1 MENAQKVIEEFFTEK
16 IQDAIS
22 VGYEEILK
30 PIRDKKKNHKHKER
44 LEEYTKEED
53 ALESNQWMRK
63 KLDKLAILFS
73 GHEKISEC
81 IQKTMG
87 LYQNSFV
94 PNELKEKLTAQFK
107 TLKKEVNRFQLSEQD
122 KKSFEKIET
131 EKFSPDKF
139 SKNKRLLERLVREDP
154 EIFIAMEEV
163 STVTQEKFQR
173 NTWINDAAQKAG
185 EVSIGM
191 THIAK
196 LTHSSTKTSNID
208 ATIFDKN
215 SSKSLVVTVGCSKE
229 IKKDFAYSTAAY
241 AQIAEFLQLIGK
253 EICIN
258 PAALKPYAQDDDQA
272 KEWQEQFSL
281 AFNEKTKSSHILA
294 KQIYFP
300 LISATDYHLLT
311 PLVSSSLAQVIYDR
325 IWETRRK
332 DAPVNKARAEK
343 TFSSETVSS
352 FHRTAVLKATQTNH
366 QNVSNLNGKRSGQL
380 ILLPAI
386 PPQWQTQTQTKPP
399 IHLKTLFNKR
409 LAAQAGEPLTELKN
423 LLLAIKANT
432 LSVNLQRKQLIR
444 NHITDIADVVFDY
457 AAQIQGLKRYI
468 GWSQDTQLPD
478 HQQYWLDPLRPD
490 ADFQTAKATLDWS
503 NDIVIDFSKWINRQ
517 IKHKQLTLG
526 VAHEKQWQKLF
537 APLLREFN
545 ALAEVD
551 LETKAVEEKV

>member
-1 MENAQKVIEEFFTEK
+1 VENAQKVIEEFFTEK

-22 VGYEEILK
+22 AGYEEILK
-30 PIRDKKKNHKHKER
+30 PIRDKKKNHKYKKQ

-63 KLDKLAILFS
+63 KLDNLAVFFS

-81 IQKTMG
+81 IQKAIE
-87 LYQNSFV
+87 LYQNNLD
-94 PNELKEKLTAQFK
+94 PNKLKEELAAQFK
-107 TLKKEVNRFQLSEQD
+107 ILKKEVNRSKLSEQD
-122 KKSFEKIET
+122 NESFEEIET
-131 EKFSPDKF
+131 KKLSPDKF
-139 SKNKRLLERLVREDP
+139 LKNKRLLERLAKEDS
-154 EIFIAMEEV
+154 EILIAMEKV
-163 STVTQEKFQR
+163 STATQEKFQR

-196 LTHSSTKTSNID
+196 LTHSSTKASNID
-208 ATIFDKN
+208 ATVFDKN
-215 SSKSLVVTVGCSKE
+215 SSKYLVVTVSCSKE
-229 IKKDFAYSTAAY
+229 IKKDFSYSTAAY

-258 PAALKPYAQDDDQA
+258 PIALKPYAQDDDQV

-281 AFNEKTKSSHILA
+281 AFNEKNKSSHILA
-294 KQIYFP
+294 KQVYFP
-300 LISATDYHLLT
+300 LASAADYHLLT
-311 PLVSSSLAQVIYDR
+311 PLISSSLAQVIYDR
-325 IWETRRK
+325 IWEARRK
-332 DAPVNKARAEK
+332 DTPVNKARAGK

-352 FHRTAVLKATQTNH
+352 FRRTAVLKATQTNH

-386 PPQWQTQTQTKPP
+386 PPQWKTQTKPP
-399 IHLKTLFNKR
+399 IHLKTLFNKQ
-409 LAAQAGEPLTELKN
+409 LAAQAREPLTELKN

-444 NHITDIADVVFDY
+444 GHLIDIAGAVFDY
-457 AAQIQGLKRYI
+457 VAQIQGLKQHI
-468 GWSQDTQLPD
+468 GWSKDAQLPVY
-478 HQQYWLDPLRPD
+478 QQYWLDPLRPD
-490 ADFQTAKATLDWS
+490 EDFQAAKATLDWS
-503 NDIVIDFSKWINRQ
+503 SDIAIDFSKWINRQ

-545 ALAEVD
+545 ALTEAD
-551 LETKAVEEKV
+551 LETKTAEGV